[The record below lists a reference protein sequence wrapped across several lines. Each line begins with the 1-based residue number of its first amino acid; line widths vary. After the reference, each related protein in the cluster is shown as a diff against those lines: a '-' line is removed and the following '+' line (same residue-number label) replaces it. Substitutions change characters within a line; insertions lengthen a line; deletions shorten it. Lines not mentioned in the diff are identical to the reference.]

1 MKRLYPLLLVL
12 TVVLASSA
20 CNTVQGVGKDIRQ
33 GGEAIEKAAKE
44 SICEQETI
52 MTKIAFMLLAIVS
65 AVGLTACNTVHGI
78 GKDIEKG
85 GQAIEKAA
93 K

>member
-1 MKRLYPLLLVL
+1 MKKQL
-12 TVVLASSA
+12 TV
-20 CNTVQGVGKDIRQ
+20 
-33 GGEAIEKAAKE
+33 
-44 SICEQETI
+44 
-52 MTKIAFMLLAIVS
+52 LLALVCAFTLS
-65 AVGLTACNTVHGI
+65 ACNTVHGI

>member
-1 MKRLYPLLLVL
+1 MKKFAFLVAGLLS
-12 TVVLASSA
+12 LALLSA
-20 CNTVQGVGKDIRQ
+20 CNTVQG
-33 GGEAIEKAAKE
+33 
-44 SICEQETI
+44 
-52 MTKIAFMLLAIVS
+52 L
-65 AVGLTACNTVHGI
+65 